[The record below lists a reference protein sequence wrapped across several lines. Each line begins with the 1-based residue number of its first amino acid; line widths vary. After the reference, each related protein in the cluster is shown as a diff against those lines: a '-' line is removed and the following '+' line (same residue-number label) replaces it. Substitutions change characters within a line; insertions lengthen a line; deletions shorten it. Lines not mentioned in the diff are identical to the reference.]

1 MGKQSEGEDECD
13 SVLKYKSIFIDEE
26 NDQIKYGKTPKE
38 VYDLFPAFRCLEEN
52 LLTSDIFFNENID
65 KKELDILIKKMCFYL
80 DIKKDIKSQSDILSL
95 AESLNI
101 NSPKNLDINHL
112 YWRCKI
118 EQSRIKNNNK

>member
-1 MGKQSEGEDECD
+1 
-13 SVLKYKSIFIDEE
+13 
-26 NDQIKYGKTPKE
+26 
-38 VYDLFPAFRCLEEN
+38 LEEN

-101 NSPKNLDINHL
+101 NSFKTLDINHL